1 MPNTFSWAKE
11 IATKGVSAV
20 TAGIVVLDGDTGLVS
35 TTQISV
41 PEAISFKFW
50 AGSELCQRDSS
61 QP

>member
-11 IATKGVSAV
+11 IATKGVSAA

-41 PEAISFKFW
+41 PEAISFKF
-50 AGSELCQRDSS
+50 
-61 QP
+61 